1 MQYEVNE
8 MGKTEDILDSLRQA
22 KPELEAVFNVHEIGL
37 FGSVVR
43 GEQREASD
51 IDILVDLPEEADLL
65 DLIGLGQFLEERL
78 HHKVDVVPKGSL
90 REEIRE
96 RVLKEVRYL

>member
-1 MQYEVNE
+1 ME
-8 MGKTEDILDSLRQA
+8 KTEDILDSLRRA
-22 KPELEAVFNVHEIGL
+22 KPELETTFKVHKIGL

-43 GEQREASD
+43 GEQREDSD

-78 HHKVDVVPKGSL
+78 HHRVDVVPKGSL

-96 RVLKEVRYL
+96 RVLKEVLYL